1 MPHMGA
7 KGMCQATML
16 SPMLS
21 SVWQVRK
28 TTALR
33 RFCPAG
39 VLWRILQAAELAME
53 ASQAPQEPQE
63 RASEGQPA
71 TFARTAASRRLRCD
85 GMQEIFAE

>member
-1 MPHMGA
+1 MPHLRA
-7 KGMCQATML
+7 KGMCQAAML
-16 SPMLS
+16 SAVLS
-21 SVWQVRK
+21 AVWRVRQ
-28 TTALR
+28 TTVLR

-53 ASQAPQEPQE
+53 ASQAPREPQA
-63 RASEGQPA
+63 RVSEGQPA